1 MDKTKIYWAVGGV
14 GAILLVIFL
23 GWFFFF
29 RGSSSP
35 SGGNTNQKLTLNI
48 WGVFETS
55 EGMNTFITEFN
66 KNNPN
71 VEVTYSQR
79 NVDTY
84 EDDLINAL
92 AINQG
97 PDILVIH
104 NDWLPKYQNKLL
116 PAPDNLVSLRDYKNN
131 FVDTVYSDFV
141 SENKIW
147 AAPIAIDS
155 LALYYN
161 KDILGSASIAVPATT
176 WQELKNQSQR
186 ITNRGAGSFFNR
198 SGVALGTNANINRA
212 VDILYLLMLQDRV
225 EPYSSD
231 FSQPTFDQA
240 ITQKDGS
247 SFFPAADALNFY
259 TSFSNPTS
267 DNYTWNSRSNYSIDA
282 FANGELGYMYGY
294 YYARDLIAQKAPNLN
309 YDITPVPQPDNI
321 QTLVNFANYWGFAVS
336 KQTKNPNTAWNFIK
350 AMTSK
355 NALKK
360 YYEVNKMPSPRKD
373 IINEQIGDPEIG
385 VFASA
390 NLTAKSFYK
399 KDQVKADGIF
409 QTMIDDI
416 ILRGRT
422 IENAIS
428 TAAQKI
434 SGLGQ

>member
-1 MDKTKIYWAVGGV
+1 MDKTKIYWIAGAV
-14 GAILLVIFL
+14 GAILVIVLLV
-23 GWFFFF
+23 WFFFI
-29 RGSSSP
+29 RGGSP
-35 SGGNTNQKLTLNI
+35 NGGNTNQQLTLNI
-48 WGVFETS
+48 WGTFETT
-55 EGMNTFITEFN
+55 EGMRPFIEEFN
-66 KNNPN
+66 KSNPN
-71 VEVTYSQR
+71 VQIEYSQH
-79 NVDTY
+79 NVDSY
-84 EDDLINAL
+84 ENDLINAL
-92 AINQG
+92 AINEG
-97 PDILVIH
+97 PDIFVIH

-116 PAPDNLVSLRDYKNN
+116 PAPENLISLRDYKNS
-131 FVDTVYSDFV
+131 FVDVVYSDFV
-141 SENKIW
+141 LDNKIW
-147 AAPIAIDS
+147 AAPISMDS

-176 WQELKNQSQR
+176 WQELKNQSER

-225 EPYSSD
+225 QPYSSD

-247 SFFPAADALNFY
+247 SFFPASDALSFY
-259 TSFSNPTS
+259 TSFASPTA

-309 YDITPVPQPDNI
+309 YDIAPVPQPDKI

-350 AMTSK
+350 TMTSK
-355 NALKK
+355 DVLKK
-360 YYEVNKMPSPRKD
+360 YYAIHKLPAPRKD

-399 KDQVKADGIF
+399 KDQVKADNIF
-409 QTMIDDI
+409 QSMIDDI
-416 ILRGRT
+416 ILRGRS

>member
-1 MDKTKIYWAVGGV
+1 MDKTKIYWAIGGV

-29 RGSSSP
+29 RGSGGP
-35 SGGNTNQKLTLNI
+35 SGGNTDQKLTLNI
-48 WGVFETS
+48 WGIFETS
-55 EGMNTFITEFN
+55 EGMETFIAEFN

-71 VEVTYSQR
+71 VEVSYSQHS
-79 NVDTY
+79 VDTY
-84 EDDLINAL
+84 ESDLINAL
-92 AINQG
+92 AINEA
-97 PDILVIH
+97 PDIFVIH

-116 PAPDNLVSLRDYKNN
+116 PAPDDLVSLRDYKNS

-141 SENKIW
+141 LEDKIW
-147 AAPIAIDS
+147 AAPITMDS

-176 WQELKNQSQR
+176 WQELKKQSER
-186 ITNRGAGSFFNR
+186 ITNRGSGSFFNR

-247 SFFPAADALNFY
+247 SFFPASDALSFY
-259 TSFSNPTS
+259 TSFANPTS

-309 YDITPVPQPDNI
+309 YDIAPVPQPDNI

-336 KQTKNPNTAWNFIK
+336 KQTKNPNTSWNFIK
-350 AMTSK
+350 AMTGK
-355 NALKK
+355 NTLKK
-360 YYEVNKMPSPRKD
+360 YYEVNKQPSPRKD

-399 KDQVKADGIF
+399 KDQVKADSIF

-416 ILRGRT
+416 ILRGRS

-434 SGLGQ
+434 SALSQ